1 MRALPLSRRHFLA
14 STLAGLTSAA
24 GLATSACGPQHSS
37 SPSSSSSGP
46 TGNRSEGDTS
56 SQIAG
61 KLLYVADAD
70 IWLWERG
77 SARRLTRDRISR
89 QPVWSSDGKRIA
101 HVKID
106 VSSSELW
113 VMDGDSANARPL
125 TTNYSTVLTRN
136 NWAFRPA
143 WWPDGS
149 RLLYLSEETT
159 NDLMIWQVGLDGKN
173 RKPFLTVNDFEGGF
187 DAPAISPDGK
197 RLLAV
202 RYHTEGARSQL
213 FSYQLP
219 SGPWRQLTEHPEG
232 AYDPAWSADST
243 RVAYTAR
250 AKGKHDVWMMNA
262 DGSGAVPA
270 TDGGACRAPC
280 WSPDG
285 QQIAYVSGETG
296 KFDVWVSPVPET
308 PPAVLPAAS
317 GGAVP
322 ERAAQALPASPS
334 AASTASARVTK
345 PRPGRAVTKG
355 VNLDAVSGISWSK

>member
-1 MRALPLSRRHFLA
+1 MHALPLSRRRFLA
-14 STLAGLTSAA
+14 STLAGLAGAA
-24 GLATSACGPQHSS
+24 GLATSGCGPQQSS
-37 SPSSSSSGP
+37 SPPSFPSGP
-46 TGNRSEGDTS
+46 TSDGAKGASS
-56 SQIAG
+56 SQITG

-77 SARRLTRDRISR
+77 SSRRLTRDRVSR

-113 VMDGDSANARPL
+113 VMDGDSTNARPL
-125 TTNYSTVLTRN
+125 TTNFSTVLTRN

-159 NDLMIWQVGLDGKN
+159 NDLMIWQVSLDGKN
-173 RKPFLTVNDFEGGF
+173 RKPFLTVNDFEGGL
-187 DAPAISPDGK
+187 DTPAVSPDGK

-202 RYHTEGARSQL
+202 RYHTEGARPQI

-219 SGPWRQLTEHPEG
+219 GGPWRQLTEHSEG
-232 AYDPAWSADST
+232 SYDPAWSADST

-250 AKGKHDVWMMNA
+250 AKSKHDVWMTNA
-262 DGSGAVPA
+262 DGSAAVPV
-270 TDGGACRAPC
+270 TESGACRAPC

-285 QQIAYVSGETG
+285 RQIAYVSGETG
-296 KFDVWVSPVPET
+296 KFDVWVSSVPEALPVAPSASSQNFGPVP
-308 PPAVLPAAS
+308 
-317 GGAVP
+317 
-322 ERAAQALPASPS
+322 
-334 AASTASARVTK
+334 K
-345 PRPGRAVTKG
+345 PRPGRAVIKG